1 MSPKSDFPLQQFE
14 GVSTP
19 FYYYDVALLRSTLGE
34 VCASSPQGSVVHYAL
49 KANSNEALLRVI
61 AQYGLGADCV
71 SGGEI
76 ELAVASGFAPDQ
88 IVYSGVG
95 KTDAEIRQALSVGIG
110 CFNVESLAEL
120 EVIDAL
126 AAECGVV
133 APVAIRVNPHI
144 DAHTHHYITTGLS
157 ENKFGVDISQ
167 LHDVVGRV
175 LNMQHVRMRGLHFHI
190 GSQITTLQPY
200 EALCEV
206 VNQLQD
212 EMEQRGVVMD
222 YVNVGGGLGVDYEQ
236 PDENP
241 VPDFAAYFAT
251 FTRLLQLR
259 KGQTLH
265 FELGRSI
272 VCQCGTLITRVLYI
286 KEGLTKR
293 FAIVDAGMTDL
304 MRPALYQASHRI
316 ENITSREPVENYDV
330 VGPVCESSDS
340 FGSDIAINAAQRGDI
355 IAIRSAGA
363 YGESMASR
371 YNSRKLPGIFLS
383 EELSL

>member
-19 FYYYDVALLRSTLGE
+19 FYYYDMALLRSTLGE

-49 KANSNEALLRVI
+49 KANSNEALLRII

-76 ELAVASGFAPDQ
+76 ELAVASGFAPAQ

-175 LNMQHVRMRGLHFHI
+175 LNMQYVRMRGLHFHI

-241 VPDFAAYFAT
+241 IPDFAAYFAT

-371 YNSRKLPGIFLS
+371 YNSRKLPGILLS
-383 EELSL
+383 EEL

>member
-1 MSPKSDFPLQQFE
+1 MSAKSDFPLQRFE

-19 FYYYDVALLRSTLGE
+19 FYYYDVALLRRTLGE

-49 KANSNEALLRVI
+49 KANSNVALLRII

-76 ELAVASGFAPDQ
+76 ELAVASGFVPEK

-110 CFNVESLAEL
+110 CFNVESVAEL
-120 EVIDAL
+120 EVIDAI

-144 DAHTHHYITTGLS
+144 DAHTHRYITTGLS
-157 ENKFGVDISQ
+157 ENKFGIDISQ
-167 LHDVVGRV
+167 LHDVVDRV

-200 EALCEV
+200 EALCDV
-206 VNQLQD
+206 VNRLQD

-222 YVNVGGGLGVDYEQ
+222 YINVGGGLGVDYDS
-236 PDENP
+236 PDVNLI
-241 VPDFAAYFAT
+241 PDFAAYFAT
-251 FTRLLQLR
+251 FARLLQLR
-259 KGQTLH
+259 DGQTLH
-265 FELGRSI
+265 FEPGRSI

-286 KEGLTKR
+286 KEGLTKH

-316 ENITSREPVENYDV
+316 ENITSQEPVGKYDR

-340 FGSDIAINAAQRGDI
+340 FGSDIAINAARRGDI

-363 YGESMASR
+363 YGESMATR
-371 YNSRKLPGIFLS
+371 YNSRKLPGILLS
-383 EELSL
+383 EEL

>member
-1 MSPKSDFPLQQFE
+1 MSTKSDFPLQRFE

-19 FYYYDVALLRSTLGE
+19 FYYYDVALLRRTLGE

-49 KANSNEALLRVI
+49 KANSNVPLLRII

-76 ELAVASGFAPDQ
+76 ELAVASGFVPEK

-95 KTDAEIRQALSVGIG
+95 KADAEIRQALSVGIG
-110 CFNVESLAEL
+110 CFNVESVAEL
-120 EVIDAL
+120 EVIDAI

-144 DAHTHHYITTGLS
+144 DAHTHRYITTGLS
-157 ENKFGVDISQ
+157 ENKFGIDISQ
-167 LHDVVGRV
+167 LHDVVDRV

-200 EALCEV
+200 EALCDV
-206 VNQLQD
+206 VNRLQD

-222 YVNVGGGLGVDYEQ
+222 YINVGGGLGVDYDS
-236 PDENP
+236 PDVNP
-241 VPDFAAYFAT
+241 IPDFAAYFAT
-251 FTRLLQLR
+251 FARLLQLR
-259 KGQTLH
+259 DGQTLH
-265 FELGRSI
+265 FEPGRSI
-272 VCQCGTLITRVLYI
+272 VCQCGTLISRVLYI
-286 KEGLTKR
+286 KEGLTKH

-316 ENITSREPVENYDV
+316 ENITSQELVVKYDI

-340 FGSDIAINAAQRGDI
+340 FGSDIAINAARRGDI

-363 YGESMASR
+363 YGESMATR
-371 YNSRKLPGIFLS
+371 YNSRKLPGILLS
-383 EELSL
+383 EEF